1 MVMACLDN
9 ASVVLCF
16 CLSPPS
22 FYAHCFLWFSLPFFS
37 LVFLVCSWNLPLA
50 NEDDGVEGSFH
61 QHCFLSSVL
70 VFLCFLD
77 FFRLSFVCPPVFFVL
92 LSMFPVIFSD
102 LFVFFG
108 SRPLFHSPAMLCP
121 SLFQFFILFYVS
133 PSPLCFLFFCLSFPL
148 SSLCFR
154 SSLAFNKPANVVM
167 ILEVSHKNWGLG
179 LHRVP

>member
-37 LVFLVCSWNLPLA
+37 PVFLVCSWNLPLA

-77 FFRLSFVCPPVFFVL
+77 FFRLSFVCPHVFFVL

-121 SLFQFFILFYVS
+121 SLLVFYS
-133 PSPLCFLFFCLSFPL
+133 FLCFSFPSL
-148 SSLCFR
+148 FPFFLSLIPPPIPLFSFFSSLYQASER
-154 SSLAFNKPANVVM
+154 GDDLGSKP
-167 ILEVSHKNWGLG
+167 
-179 LHRVP
+179 